1 MAGEIKRQGPH
12 QLATNSTRTGR
23 LELSTRSKNWLSFTS
38 VTPRVITDFL
48 RNEDEEES
56 SPNHIIFRWSKSL
69 SGGGAKQLARREL
82 QVEPVVRTGANGRP
96 EKMVGFE
103 TIVSMLNLFSFGERT
118 GERERVESVIVSE
131 GKLRAVCVPTDWN
144 WREEK

>member
-23 LELSTRSKNWLSFTS
+23 SELSTRSKNWLSFIS

-82 QVEPVVRTGANGRP
+82 QVEPVVRTGANGLP

-103 TIVSMLNLFSFGERT
+103 TIVSMLDLFSFGERT
-118 GERERVESVIVSE
+118 GERERETES
-131 GKLRAVCVPTDWN
+131 
-144 WREEK
+144 RERYR